1 MRIPPFLVGFAPG
14 ARQAAPGGSGRG
26 GQVELTTTQ
35 VSLIAAVIALAA
47 PAITYR
53 ASARLDRDRW
63 VRERRAET
71 YIDALAVLGRVA
83 AHVAEP
89 DKRPDP
95 FDAVPGDQWRQ
106 FQARVEA
113 FASTAVIA
121 LRDSLLTALERYRS
135 AMAAAAAAATGA
147 EDAAVHRKEADGHR
161 ADVRTLYADLI
172 SLVREELK
180 QGGDPWWR
188 RIGSRPGSRTRTRTS

>member
-1 MRIPPFLVGFAPG
+1 
-14 ARQAAPGGSGRG
+14 
-26 GQVELTTTQ
+26 VELTATQ
-35 VSLIAAVIALAA
+35 VSLIAALIALAA

-71 YIDALAVLGRVA
+71 YIDALAVLGRIA

-89 DKRPDP
+89 GTRPDP
-95 FDAVPGDQWRQ
+95 FEVLPGDQWRQ

-113 FASTAVIA
+113 FATTEVLS
-121 LRDSLLTALERYRS
+121 LRDSLLTAWERYRA
-135 AMAAAAAAATGA
+135 AMAAAAAAGNA
-147 EDAAVHRKEADGHR
+147 EDAAVHRKEAEGHR
-161 ADVRTLYADLI
+161 AEVRTLYADLI
-172 SLVREELK
+172 SVVREELK

-188 RIGSRPGSRTRTRTS
+188 RIGSRGRTSAPG

>member
-1 MRIPPFLVGFAPG
+1 L
-14 ARQAAPGGSGRG
+14 
-26 GQVELTTTQ
+26 VELTATQ
-35 VSLIAAVIALAA
+35 VSLLAALIALAA

-71 YIDALAVLGRVA
+71 YVDALAVLGRIA

-89 DKRPDP
+89 GKRPDP
-95 FDAVPGDQWRQ
+95 FETVPGEQWRQ

-113 FASTAVIA
+113 FGTTTVIA
-121 LRDSLLTALERYRS
+121 MRDSLLSAWERYRT
-135 AMAAAAAAATGA
+135 AVAAAAAAGNA
-147 EDAAVHRKEADGHR
+147 EDAAVQRKQAEGHR
-161 ADVRTLYADLI
+161 AEVRTLYADLI
-172 SLVREELK
+172 SVVREELK

-188 RIGSRPGSRTRTRTS
+188 RIGSGRRTSASA

>member
-1 MRIPPFLVGFAPG
+1 M
-14 ARQAAPGGSGRG
+14 
-26 GQVELTTTQ
+26 ELTTTQ
-35 VSLIAAVIALAA
+35 IGLFAALIALAA

-71 YIDALAVLGRVA
+71 YIDALAVLGRIA

-89 DKRPDP
+89 GKRPDP
-95 FDAVPGDQWRQ
+95 FEALPGEQWRQ

-113 FASTAVIA
+113 FASTPVIA
-121 LRDSLLTALERYRS
+121 LRDSLLAAWERYR
-135 AMAAAAAAATGA
+135 AALAAAAATTGSA
-147 EDAAVHRKEADGHR
+147 EEAAVHRKEAEGHR
-161 ADVRTLYADLI
+161 AEVRTLYADLI
-172 SLVREELK
+172 SVVREELK

-188 RIGSRPGSRTRTRTS
+188 RIGSRRRAPAPG